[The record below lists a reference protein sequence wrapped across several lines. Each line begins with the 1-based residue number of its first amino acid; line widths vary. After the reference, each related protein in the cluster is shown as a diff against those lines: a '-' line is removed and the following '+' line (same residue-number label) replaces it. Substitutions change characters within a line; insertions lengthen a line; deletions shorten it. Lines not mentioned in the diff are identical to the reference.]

1 MIVRKER
8 SALAQCPKCGET
20 LRFYHIKPECPFCGV
35 NMVYYNANAR
45 LLAEAEA
52 AEIAHAK
59 SQPGVDRAKAASI
72 GSPKAIAR
80 LALSA
85 LPLGALFGPLASAA
99 GEGGAKTVNAIGL
112 YTYISNTDVSA
123 LPKRILGG
131 DALAAAAVLTLLSAV
146 LILWNLIAV
155 PFSLGPHGKIR
166 DRIRQTALFC
176 SAAGAGIACTLGGGR
191 LLWGGYLYL
200 LLLFAVLIFNVYL
213 QKTGL
218 PVKATPC
225 LIGGLPSERYFQMKA
240 DGAPEAE
247 IRRAMVEALTAMQE
261 ETRRKEA
268 IDEAAA
274 LNKRAAGR

>member
-1 MIVRKER
+1 M
-8 SALAQCPKCGET
+8 AQCPKCGKP

-45 LLAEAEA
+45 LLAETEA

-59 SQPGVDRAKAASI
+59 AQPGVDRAKAASI

-85 LPLGALFGPLASAA
+85 LPLGALFLPLAGMAAA
-99 GEGGAKTVNAIGL
+99 GGEKAVNAINL
-112 YTYISNTDVSA
+112 YTYFSNTDLAA
-123 LPKRILGG
+123 LPRRLLGG

-146 LILWNLIAV
+146 LILWNLIAT
-155 PFSLGPHGKIR
+155 PFSLGPHGRLR
-166 DRIRQTALFC
+166 DRIRQAALLGA
-176 SAAGAGIACTLGGGR
+176 AAGAAIACTLGGGR

-200 LLLFAVLIFNVYL
+200 LLLFAVLCFNVYL

-218 PVKATPC
+218 PVKTTPC
-225 LIGGLPSERYFQMKA
+225 LIGGLPSDEYFRMKA
-240 DGAPEAE
+240 ENRPETE

-261 ETRRKEA
+261 EARRKA
-268 IDEAAA
+268 AADEAAA
-274 LNKRAAGR
+274 LHKRASGR